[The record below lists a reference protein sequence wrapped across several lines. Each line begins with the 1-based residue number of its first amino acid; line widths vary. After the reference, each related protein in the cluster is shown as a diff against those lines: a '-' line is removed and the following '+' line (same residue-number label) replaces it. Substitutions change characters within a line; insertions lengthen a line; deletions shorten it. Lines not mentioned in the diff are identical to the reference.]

1 LSLAVLELILITWP
15 TKEGNMAR
23 DRAARLEKQ
32 RVWQREYRARLKA
45 ERRPSNEDLARALL
59 DVVLTYYLERGR
71 DSDLIRLLD
80 HVANRLQ
87 DVGFSQEATRKVWF
101 ELEDRYFA
109 GWSLLR
115 QRVSLAELNAL
126 RGEVAEG

>member
-1 LSLAVLELILITWP
+1 
-15 TKEGNMAR
+15 MAR

-80 HVANRLQ
+80 HVANMLQ

>member
-1 LSLAVLELILITWP
+1 
-15 TKEGNMAR
+15 MAR
-23 DRAARLEKQ
+23 DQATRLEKQ
-32 RVWQREYRARLKA
+32 RVRQREYRARLKA

-59 DVVLTYYLERGR
+59 DVVLTHYLERGR
-71 DSDLIRLLD
+71 DKDPTRFMD
-80 HVANRLQ
+80 RVANRLQ
-87 DVGFSQEATRKVWF
+87 DLGFSKEATRKVWF
-101 ELEDRYFA
+101 DLEDRYIA